1 MWMWEEGGYELYE
14 NRTTKFISRGI
25 KEEIVAPLRKRL
37 DLSEVLTSL
46 RSRYYMMEES
56 VKDLGSQTASNV
68 IDI

>member
-1 MWMWEEGGYELYE
+1 MWEEGGYELYE
-14 NRTTKFISRGI
+14 NRTTEFISRGI

-46 RSRYYMMEES
+46 RSRYYMEES